1 MSEITIKCPTCG
13 KILRL
18 HDSPTINTAS
28 FTCPV
33 CKEKH
38 IVRNCQRVVKSQPKQ
53 SAISE
58 ETQYGYSQPTRNSE
72 ETQYG
77 PALSH
82 MGGGEETQIASAP
95 VQIGNLIDNDNGTR
109 YQLQLGANIVG
120 RKAATSPATI
130 QIVDNSGYMSRNHAS
145 IEVRNAGGKLLHIFK
160 NTKNQNSSYINDV
173 LVQNGDQLILNDGDR
188 LKLGEKK
195 LTFKL

>member
-1 MSEITIKCPTCG
+1 MSEIKIKCPTCG

-18 HDSPTINTAS
+18 QDSPTINTAT

-38 IVRNCQRVVKSQPKQ
+38 VVGNCQRYVEQPKPQ
-53 SAISE
+53 HPVSE
-58 ETQYGYSQPTRNSE
+58 ETQYGAASSR
-72 ETQYG
+72 
-77 PALSH
+77 
-82 MGGGEETQIASAP
+82 MGGAEKTQISSAP
-95 VQIGNLIDNDNGTR
+95 VKIGSLVDDASGTR
-109 YQLQLGANIVG
+109 YQLQLGTNIVG

-145 IEVRNAGGKLLHIFK
+145 IEVRNAGGKMLHIFK
-160 NTKNQNSSYINDV
+160 NTKNQNPSYVNDV
-173 LVQNGDQLILNDGDR
+173 LVQNVDQLILNDGDR
-188 LKLGEKK
+188 LKLGGKK

>member
-1 MSEITIKCPTCG
+1 MNEIKIKCPTCG

-18 HDSPTINTAS
+18 QDSPTINTAT

-38 IVRNCQRVVKSQPKQ
+38 VVGNCQRFVEQPKPQ
-53 SAISE
+53 QQAA
-58 ETQYGYSQPTRNSE
+58 E

-95 VQIGNLIDNDNGTR
+95 IQIGSLVDNTNGTR

-120 RKAATSPATI
+120 RKATTSPATI

-145 IEVRNAGGKLLHIFK
+145 IEVRNAGGKMLHIFK
-160 NTKNQNSSYINDV
+160 NTKNQNSSYVNDV